1 MSAVEATEPVA
12 ATGSSAAAI
21 EARNVTVRFGGLVAL
36 SDVSLSVPP
45 GTIVGLVGPNGAGK
59 TTLFGVLSG
68 LLRPQEGEVFLAGR
82 KITGSSPSKRARR
95 GLARTFQQLEL
106 FMGLTVREHVVLG
119 YRVRNQRNRL
129 WSDLLSAGS
138 LHRESTEERDRVD
151 HLIDLLGLRNVADT
165 AASVLPLGT
174 ARRVEVARALATGP
188 SIVLLDEPSSGLDG
202 HETAQLGAGLRTV
215 VEEERVSLLLVEHD
229 VAMVLGLS
237 SEVAVLDFGERIAYG
252 TPDEIRNDP
261 AVRAAYLG
269 DEEAVEGTRHS
280 SGGDENTAT
289 ETTTGD
295 AIDGGNP

>member
-1 MSAVEATEPVA
+1 VSTVEAPVTA
-12 ATGSSAAAI
+12 DLDAGTPAI

-45 GTIVGLVGPNGAGK
+45 ASIIGLVGPNGAGK

-68 LLRPQEGEVFLAGR
+68 LLNPNAGDVFLGGR
-82 KITGSSPSKRARR
+82 KVTSASPAKRARL

-106 FMGLTVREHVVLG
+106 FLGLTAREHVVLG
-119 YRVRNQRNRL
+119 YRVRKQRARL
-129 WSDLLSAGS
+129 WSDLITAGA
-138 LHRESTEERDRVD
+138 LHPESDEEKARVD
-151 HLIDLLGLRNVADT
+151 HLVDLLGLGPVANT

-188 SIVLLDEPSSGLDG
+188 SVVLLDEPSSGLDG
-202 HETAQLGAGLRTV
+202 HETSQLGAALRSV

-252 TPDEIRNDP
+252 TPDEIRNNP
-261 AVRAAYLG
+261 AVRDAYLG
-269 DEEAVEGTRHS
+269 DDEAVEGKHE
-280 SGGDENTAT
+280 GGEA
-289 ETTTGD
+289 
-295 AIDGGNP
+295 

>member
-1 MSAVEATEPVA
+1 MSLA
-12 ATGSSAAAI
+12 
-21 EARNVTVRFGGLVAL
+21 
-36 SDVSLSVPP
+36 VPP
-45 GTIVGLVGPNGAGK
+45 ATIVGLVGPNGAGK

-68 LLRPQEGEVFLAGR
+68 LLHPQDGDVFLAGQ
-82 KITGSSPSKRARR
+82 KVTGTSPSKRARL

-129 WSDLLSAGS
+129 WSDLVTAGA
-138 LHRESTEERDRVD
+138 LHRDVRRRAATAST
-151 HLIDLLGLRNVADT
+151 T
-165 AASVLPLGT
+165 SSTCSASRASPTPARRSLPLGT

-202 HETAQLGAGLRTV
+202 HETSQLGAALRTV
-215 VEEERVSLLLVEHD
+215 VEEEQVSLLLVEHD

-237 SEVAVLDFGERIAYG
+237 SEVAVLDFGVRIAHG

-269 DEEAVEGTRHS
+269 DDEAVEGTGTSQTPTSAHRRQ
-280 SGGDENTAT
+280 
-289 ETTTGD
+289 
-295 AIDGGNP
+295 

>member
-1 MSAVEATEPVA
+1 VSAVEATEPVA
-12 ATGSSAAAI
+12 TTGSPSAAI

-45 GTIVGLVGPNGAGK
+45 ATIVGLVGPNGAGK

-68 LLRPQEGEVFLAGR
+68 LLRPQEGDVFLAGR
-82 KITGSSPSKRARR
+82 KVTGSSPSKRARR

-106 FMGLTVREHVVLG
+106 FMGLTVREHLVLG

-129 WSDLLSAGS
+129 WSDLVSAGA
-138 LHRESTEERDRVD
+138 LHRESRAERDRVD
-151 HLIDLLGLRNVADT
+151 HLIDLLGLRNVAD
-165 AASVLPLGT
+165 AGASVLPLGT

-202 HETAQLGAGLRTV
+202 HETSQLGSALRSV

-237 SEVAVLDFGERIAYG
+237 SEVAVLDFGERIAHG
-252 TPDEIRNDP
+252 TPDQIRNDP

-269 DEEAVEGTRHS
+269 DEEAVEGTAPS
-280 SGGDENTAT
+280 SGGDEQLEA
-289 ETTTGD
+289 ETTGSET
-295 AIDGGNP
+295 P

>member
-1 MSAVEATEPVA
+1 MSTVEATEPA
-12 ATGSSAAAI
+12 ATEPTTADTATAAI

-36 SDVSLSVPP
+36 NDVSLTVPP
-45 GTIVGLVGPNGAGK
+45 ASIVGLVGPNGAGK

-68 LLRPQEGEVFLAGR
+68 LLHPQGGDVFLAG
-82 KITGSSPSKRARR
+82 KKVTGASPSKRSRL

-119 YRVRNQRNRL
+119 YRVRKRRSRL
-129 WSDLLSAGS
+129 WTDLLTFGA
-138 LHRESTEERDRVD
+138 LHRASAEENERVD
-151 HLIDLLGLRNVADT
+151 HLVELLGLNGVANT

-202 HETAQLGAGLRTV
+202 HETSQLGAALRTV
-215 VEEERVSLLLVEHD
+215 VEEEHVSLLLVEHD

-237 SEVAVLDFGERIAYG
+237 SQVAVLDFGVRIAHG

-269 DEEAVEGTRHS
+269 DDEAVEGTVEPPPAVS
-280 SGGDENTAT
+280 QEGGEA
-289 ETTTGD
+289 
-295 AIDGGNP
+295 